1 MPKIM
6 VIDDD
11 ANIRAVLKLR
21 LERSAYAVQ
30 MVRDGTEALSMV
42 LPNPPD
48 LIILDLLLPKIDGFE
63 VLRNLK
69 SNRLTASIPVIILTA
84 RATAACRNKSY
95 TLGASR
101 FFAKPFSP
109 RKLVAEME
117 TLLSESPGRME
128 MRGNSRATRLRTRHW
143 SAEGESTNPSCQE
156 NLLTQL
162 AESHS

>member
-1 MPKIM
+1 MRKIM

-30 MVRDGTEALSMV
+30 MARDGTEALSIV

-69 SNRLTASIPVIILTA
+69 SNRLTAHIPVMILTA
-84 RATAACRNKSY
+84 RATPACRNKSY

-117 TLLSESPGRME
+117 KLLGKSHDRTAV
-128 MRGNSRATRLRTRHW
+128 RGNSCAIRQPTRH
-143 SAEGESTNPSCQE
+143 
-156 NLLTQL
+156 
-162 AESHS
+162 

>member
-1 MPKIM
+1 MKLVRSRSQRNAMRKIM

-30 MVRDGTEALSMV
+30 MARDGTEALSMV

-69 SNRLTASIPVIILTA
+69 SNRLTADIPVIILTA
-84 RATAACRNKSY
+84 RVNPTSRNRSY
-95 TLGASR
+95 ALGAAR
-101 FFAKPFSP
+101 FLAKPFSP
-109 RKLVAEME
+109 RKLVAEIE
-117 TLLSESPGRME
+117 ILLSESPDTARVQE
-128 MRGNSRATRLRTRHW
+128 NNQAPRLYTRH
-143 SAEGESTNPSCQE
+143 
-156 NLLTQL
+156 
-162 AESHS
+162 